1 MKSLEQA
8 GREALARGI
17 AIWNEGIMEPGGRKQ
32 SADPAYADGRKFID
46 DIIRGPEGLGWSRCS
61 AFVREF
67 RWDGDFEWC
76 GAFAAYCWAPFIDLA
91 TRKRYFPSTYRL
103 DRYGRHKRA
112 FAEAVPVVPVEQR
125 RKWLDMSTAT
135 VADIEAFHPRAGD
148 ILIVNGT
155 GYGQHITIVE
165 RWNRALGSFSTV
177 EGNATGNGPQGQRYQ
192 GVVIQTRA
200 HNVCR
205 RLIRPG
211 LCDLI
216 QGAP

>member
-17 AIWNEGIMEPGGRKQ
+17 TVWGEGIMEPGGRKQ
-32 SADPAYADGRKFID
+32 SADPAYADGRQFID

-76 GAFAAYCWAPFIDLA
+76 GAFAAYCWAPFIGLDI
-91 TRKRYFPSTYRL
+91 RKRYFPSTYRL

-135 VADIEAFHPRAGD
+135 VADIEAFGPRAGD
-148 ILIVNGT
+148 ILVVNGT

-192 GVVIQTRA
+192 GVVIQTRP
-200 HNVCR
+200 HSVCR

-211 LCDLI
+211 VCDMEPA
-216 QGAP
+216 Q